1 MRGEHG
7 KRLLRRRGEVL
18 ERSFAHCYETGAM
31 RRAHLRGRQNIAK
44 RVLVHAA
51 GFNLG
56 LVMRRRLGRGTPRGL
71 QGAAG
76 RVSGALRDAL
86 DLLRHALFHL
96 RTHLPLNSV
105 IGWLYA
111 PRPAAV

>member
-1 MRGEHG
+1 MGYHYVPQEYLRG
-7 KRLLRRRGEVL
+7 
-18 ERSFAHCYETGAM
+18 FAHCYTTGGM

-56 LVMRRRLGRGTPRGL
+56 LVMRKRLGRGTPRGL

-76 RVSGALRDAL
+76 LVSGALRNVLAL
-86 DLLRHALFHL
+86 MGALRHARFDLWPHL
-96 RTHLPLNSV
+96 VLNSV
-105 IGWLYA
+105 FGWLHS
-111 PRPAAV
+111 PRPAAA